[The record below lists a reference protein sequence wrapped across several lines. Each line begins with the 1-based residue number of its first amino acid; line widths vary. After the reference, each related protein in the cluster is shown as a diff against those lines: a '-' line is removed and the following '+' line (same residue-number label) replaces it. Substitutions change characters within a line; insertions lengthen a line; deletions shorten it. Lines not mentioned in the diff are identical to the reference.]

1 MLRQILI
8 MFPFSD
14 KESDIQKGKP
24 LAQAIQLVYYSW
36 GMTESVVELQVLFTM
51 AKVIFKINI

>member
-1 MLRQILI
+1 